1 MFGMPAELSASGK
14 VETTAARQIRC
25 KEKRDE
31 KSSCMNEIAA
41 VVR

>member
-1 MFGMPAELSASGK
+1 MFGMPAEFGLET
-14 VETTAARQIRC
+14 ETTAARQIRC
-25 KEKRDE
+25 KEKRDG

>member
-1 MFGMPAELSASGK
+1 MLFGMSAEFGLET
-14 VETTAARQIRC
+14 ETTAARQIRC

-31 KSSCMNEIAA
+31 KSSSMNEIAA